1 LLRYIYYIKNKFL
14 KLSKNYLKIKQ
25 NSNFKNVII
34 SHLVNY
40 ENVTFK
46 NDFYFGDFASKI
58 NKKNTLIVLID
69 HIKLKKEKLKKN
81 LKGNYIVLGQNLGF
95 IREINI
101 HIFCIF
107 KFLLSENKIFNLLNY
122 LNFVESQRV
131 FEQIKNIL
139 SFYKLKNLI
148 FTFEGHLYESLIV
161 NHVKKKKLNI
171 QTCGYQFGIIKKK
184 QIHTFLNMSKEFIP
198 DKIFTINKHN
208 ENLLKHSIKKKS
220 EIINIGYL
228 KNKKNI
234 TPYQKKI
241 LSKEA
246 KKILVMP
253 EGIPDEINTF
263 LNFCLNH
270 KDKNLNFTLRLHPIF
285 RNNQY
290 LEKLNIKLN
299 ENIKFSKN
307 SLFEDFKSHNFI
319 LYRGTAAIMDAIN
332 HKLIPIYLRKNSEIT
347 KDPLFN
353 YNKNHIINEKS
364 KLNNF
369 FKKITSKHFILER
382 KNISLFALNYYKKP
396 NINLIKKNL
405 IK

>member
-1 LLRYIYYIKNKFL
+1 MLKYIFYIHNKFFRF
-14 KLSKNYLKIKQ
+14 SKNYSKIKK
-25 NSNFKNVII
+25 NSNFKNIII

-46 NDFYFGDFASKI
+46 NDFYFGSFASKI

-101 HIFCIF
+101 HIFCLF
-107 KFLLSENKIFNLLNY
+107 KFLLNKKIIYDLSNY
-122 LNFVESQRV
+122 LNFIESQRV

-139 SFYKLKNLI
+139 SSYKPKNLI
-148 FTFEGHLYESLIV
+148 FTFEGHSYESLIV

-184 QIHTFLNMSKEFIP
+184 QIHTFLNMSKEFTP

-208 ENLLKHSIKKKS
+208 ETLLRNSIKKKS

-228 KNKKNI
+228 KDKKNI
-234 TPYQKKI
+234 THYQKKI
-241 LSKEA
+241 LSKEV

-253 EGIPDEINTF
+253 EGITDEINTF
-263 LNFCLNH
+263 LNFCINH

-299 ENIKFSKN
+299 KNIKLSKN
-307 SLFEDFKSHNFI
+307 SLFKDFKSHNFI
-319 LYRGTAAIMDAIN
+319 LYRGTAAIVDAIN
-332 HKLIPIYLRKNSEIT
+332 HQLIPIYLRKNSEIS

-369 FKKITSKHFILER
+369 FKKIESRPFILER
-382 KNISLFALNYYKKP
+382 KNISIFTRNYYKKP
-396 NINLIKKNL
+396 NINLIKKKL